1 MAKSCNNP
9 NCETKEQFKTMIG
22 GQALIEGILMRGP
35 KKQAIVVRSPEGL
48 VEKVEELKLPRDK
61 YPILGWPM
69 IRGVV
74 NFFSSVLNGVGALTY
89 SADFFPEYEEE
100 PTAFE
105 KWFAKKFG
113 QEALDK
119 LIIPLGVV
127 LGVLF
132 AVALF
137 MMLPTFL
144 VGLIPFVKD
153 HLLLRNLLE
162 GVVKIG
168 IFVLYIVL
176 VSKMKDIR
184 RVFAYHGAEHKAIRC
199 YEARL
204 PLTVEN
210 VRPMTRLH
218 PRCGTSFLFVVIIL
232 SVLVG
237 GLIQTTNTL
246 LRILLKLLLLPL
258 VVSLAYECNR
268 FAGAHDNW
276 FTRILTA
283 PGMWFQNYT
292 TCEPDDGMIEVAI
305 RAMELVIP
313 EEEGTDQW

>member
-1 MAKSCNNP
+1 MAKSCNTP
-9 NCETKEQFKTMIG
+9 NCENKEQFKTMIG

-35 KKQAIVVRSPEGL
+35 RKQAIVVRSPEGL
-48 VEKVEELKLPRDK
+48 VEKVEELKLPKDR
-61 YPILGWPM
+61 YPALGWPL

-74 NFFSSVLNGVGALTY
+74 NFFSSMLNGVKALTF

-105 KWFAKKFG
+105 KWIAKKFG
-113 QEALDK
+113 QDALDK
-119 LIIPLGVV
+119 LIVPLGVV
-127 LGVLF
+127 LGILF
-132 AVALF
+132 AVGLF
-137 MMLPTFL
+137 MLLPTFL
-144 VGLIPFVKD
+144 VGLIPYVKE

-162 GVVKIG
+162 GVVKVA
-168 IFVLYIVL
+168 IFVAYIVL
-176 VSKMKDIR
+176 VSRMKEIK
-184 RVFAYHGAEHKAIRC
+184 RVFSYHGAEHKTIRC
-199 YEARL
+199 YEAKL

-232 SVLVG
+232 SVFVG

-246 LRILLKLLLLPL
+246 LRMLFKLLLLP
-258 VVSLAYECNR
+258 VVVALAYECNR

-283 PGMWFQNYT
+283 PGMWFQNFT
-292 TCEPDDGMIEVAI
+292 TNEPDDGMIEVAI